1 MVKYRNRLQIVAEI
15 LKIVSSKAA
24 RKTHIMYKANLS
36 YQLLCKY
43 LNEVL
48 ECGFVQIDRND
59 CYVASPKGKRFLQ
72 RFDAYRKRRE
82 HVNQELSVMSQ
93 ERAFLER
100 MYSESKTDKA
110 RQKPDVTGKIFDH

>member
-1 MVKYRNRLQIVAEI
+1 MAKYRNRLQIIAEI
-15 LKIVSSKAA
+15 LKIVSFKAA

-36 YQLLCKY
+36 YHLLCKY

-48 ECGFVQIDRND
+48 ECGFVQVDRNR

-82 HVNQELSVMSQ
+82 HVNEELSVMSK
-93 ERAFLER
+93 ERASLEK
-100 MYSESKTDKA
+100 MYLESKPGKT
-110 RQKPDVTGKIFDH
+110 RQKPTELGSL